1 MTDMLLQVQTAV
13 GELYLEIGM
22 TQEGFQYFQK
32 AWLRLM
38 EFSPSDLKD
47 NQDLV
52 KQKGWLDMDRRRN
65 LLCFR
70 VRLQG

>member
-1 MTDMLLQVQTAV
+1 MLLKVQAAV

-22 TQEGFQYFQK
+22 AQEGFQYFKK
-32 AWLRLM
+32 AWLKLM

-52 KQKGWLDMDRRRN
+52 KQKGQLGMCRRRN

-70 VRLQG
+70 VRHPG